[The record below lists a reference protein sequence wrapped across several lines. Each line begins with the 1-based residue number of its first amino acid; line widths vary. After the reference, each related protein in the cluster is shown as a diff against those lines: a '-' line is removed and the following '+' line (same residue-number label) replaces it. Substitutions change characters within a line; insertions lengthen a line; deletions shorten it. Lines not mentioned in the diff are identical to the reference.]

1 MVMNNAALKRAHHP
15 EQRQQRRAAIVAAGR
30 SLLEA
35 HGYDAVAML
44 DIARA
49 AGVAKGTLYL
59 YFPTKEA
66 LFLELLGSEYA
77 ACFDA
82 LDAALTAMTPPAS
95 AETVADAVSG
105 TLVAR
110 PLFLKLVA
118 LLHIVLE
125 HNISPAEARSFKMF
139 LRERTEATGARLE
152 ALLPQLAAGEGARM
166 LLNVEAL
173 AVGWRHLAEPAPVIA
188 DLLAE
193 SQLALFRV
201 DFAPAFHHSL
211 AALIRGWHNRS

>member
-1 MVMNNAALKRAHHP
+1 MVSNASSIKRAHHP
-15 EQRQQRRAAIVAAGR
+15 EQRQQRRDAIVAAGR
-30 SLLEA
+30 ELLLEQ
-35 HGYDAVAML
+35 GYEAVGML

-49 AGVAKGTLYL
+49 AGVAKGTVYL

-66 LFLELLGSEYA
+66 LFLELLAEQYT

-82 LDAALTAMTPPAS
+82 LDAALGAMAAPAR
-95 AETVADAVSG
+95 AEAVAAAVSE
-105 TLVAR
+105 TLAAR

-125 HNISPAEARSFKMF
+125 HNISPAEARPFKML
-139 LRERTEATGARLE
+139 LRARTETTGARLE
-152 ALLPQLAAGEGARM
+152 ALLPQLAAGDGARL
-166 LLNVEAL
+166 LLNIEAL

-188 DLLAE
+188 ELLAE
-193 SQLALFRV
+193 PQLAVFRV

-211 AALIRGWHNRS
+211 AALIRGWYDRS